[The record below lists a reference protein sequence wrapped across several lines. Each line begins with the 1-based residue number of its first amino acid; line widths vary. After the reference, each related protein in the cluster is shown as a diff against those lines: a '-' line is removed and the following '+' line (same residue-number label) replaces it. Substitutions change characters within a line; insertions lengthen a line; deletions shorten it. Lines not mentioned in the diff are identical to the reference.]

1 MIALD
6 KAPSQSDIVCSGENE
21 KGRPRWSAKIVSI
34 ASVMTSRNLAVRSAV
49 KPALCEMA
57 RKSGWNDC
65 HASEWPAM
73 PRMNSLREHL
83 QNGERYNGSH
93 WQLGSGCKQ
102 LGRIE
107 QRTYPKRPVH
117 REVIS

>member
-73 PRMNSLREHL
+73 PRMNSLRG
-83 QNGERYNGSH
+83 NT
-93 WQLGSGCKQ
+93 CKTARDTTEAI
-102 LGRIE
+102 GNWA
-107 QRTYPKRPVH
+107 PAV
-117 REVIS
+117 SS